1 MSTTAQEII
10 NKAFRKAG
18 ILTMNEAPTAE
29 QSNAALDALND
40 MLASWTAEH
49 SLLCYARSWE
59 TFTLTG
65 GQYLYTMGPT
75 GNFNTVRPVAIRGC
89 SVTIGNADLP
99 VTVIPGDVY
108 LEDIPVK
115 NVQGT
120 PKWLTY
126 DNAYPLCNLRIY
138 PAAGGDYPF
147 NLLTEKPLAAYGLST
162 TIDLPPGWERAIVF
176 NLPLDLAADYG
187 QTLPDTVAPVASQAK
202 GALIAQVSRT
212 RSLDANPMP
221 ASPGNVWTGWGIN

>member
-1 MSTTAQEII
+1 MSTTAQNII
-10 NKAFRKAG
+10 TKAFRKSG
-18 ILTMNEAPTAE
+18 ILTMNETPTAD

-49 SLLCYARSWE
+49 SLFCYARSWE
-59 TFTLTG
+59 TFTLTSNK
-65 GQYLYTMGPT
+65 YSYTMGT
-75 GNFNTVRPVAIRGC
+75 GGDFSTKRPVSIQAC
-89 SVTIGNADLP
+89 TVTIGNADLP
-99 VTVIPGDVY
+99 VAIIPDDVY
-108 LEDIPVK
+108 NEGIPVK

-126 DNAYPLCNLRIY
+126 DNAYPLCNIKLY
-138 PAAGGDYPF
+138 PAPAADYPLF
-147 NLLTEKPLAAYGLST
+147 LLTEKPLTSYALND

-176 NLPLDLAADYG
+176 NLPIDLAADYG
-187 QTLPDTVAPVASQAK
+187 QTLPDTVAPVASQSK

-221 ASPGNVWTGWGIN
+221 FAGGNVYTGWGIT